1 MTNILRH
8 TRIIIT
14 TLLVTLSVLTVR
26 AQASPADV
34 AQLYSKAQ
42 TEYNNGQFDKCK
54 ESLYAML
61 PSAKGM
67 LKTSAYRLLALC
79 SLEQG
84 DIEGAKNN
92 VALLLKS
99 DPYFTP
105 SLGDPMRFL
114 DMVSEAKDNSAGI
127 TTASRQAETIEE
139 APVPV
144 TLITDDMIRHS
155 GAQTL
160 QEALCLFVPGM
171 TVAEGME
178 SNIAMHGVYSLS
190 QDKILIMVDGHRL
203 NSSSTNAEAPDFRT
217 SLDKVKQI
225 EVLRGPA
232 SSLYG
237 NVALTAVVNII
248 TYKGAELN
256 GARISG
262 TAGSQ
267 NSFGGSMV
275 VGGGN
280 NVVDIMGWGSIFN
293 TQGFPH
299 DIDNGFGG
307 NTRLYSHATSGR
319 PAYDI
324 GIKGRW
330 QDFTIGINM
339 QRSKRVP
346 YFNVL
351 QVSSKT
357 TLQEVIT
364 GLIPNYIE
372 SDQELQALKAY
383 GIEPDN
389 EPDIDAFRNFNY
401 DSYGKINGDAPG
413 IVRSN
418 NRINVDYAH
427 TFGKVDVQASA
438 YINFENTTLYNA
450 LGDSVNSEVIPDAT
464 VDFMEYLIAQKYPPG
479 SIEPVM
485 YDAIFETLIRGK
497 TIGDVLK
504 YTITPLS
511 DDPQSVQLR
520 KVMNQLSTSYQGVF
534 QKLDWQNTTY
544 GLQAQGLTNYNLLGH
559 GSLIL
564 GAQMEHFTLTGANFS
579 MGGGFTTPAA
589 MSSSYV
595 FKDGKETS
603 LSGYMQ
609 IKHFFS
615 PRWILN
621 AGLRYDN
628 KRRFNGSRLRRLSPR
643 FSIIHKLDNH
653 WTLRGNYNYSF
664 VDAPYL
670 YRVCV
675 LPIFSGGEDM
685 EPESMHGINLGT
697 EYHKGSFRAE
707 VGTFYNLLNDLVVLN
722 TAIAQS
728 FTSSEGEA
736 YIFNNA
742 GKVHIF
748 GVEGAAQLYRRNFF
762 ANINATWQRV
772 VKHEN
777 YIVHNSQTFSTPAFH
792 TNLVVAGAPYR
803 GKGNGFFKGGT
814 LWVRGTGQFQTAT
827 YYRTVDLLRTVI
839 MGDYAS
845 VFNRV
850 APQFVMGIGADYEW
864 KYLDL
869 NLSLKNVFNNKYS
882 IGSMLA
888 EGIPH
893 PGRSFVAKLTVKF

>member
-1 MTNILRH
+1 M
-8 TRIIIT
+8 
-14 TLLVTLSVLTVR
+14 VTFSVLTIS
-26 AQASPADV
+26 AQASPTDAP
-34 AQLYSKAQ
+34 QLYAKAQ
-42 TEYNNGQFDKCK
+42 TEYSNGQFDKCK

-84 DIEGAKNN
+84 DIEGAKHN

-114 DMVSEAKDNSAGI
+114 DMVSEAKDQSAGI

-144 TLITDDMIRHS
+144 TLITDEMIRHS

-280 NVVDIMGWGSIFN
+280 NVVDIMGWGSIYN

-299 DIDNGFGG
+299 NIDNGFGG
-307 NTRLYSHATSGR
+307 NTKLYSHSTSGR

-357 TLQEVIT
+357 SLDDIIT
-364 GLIPNYIE
+364 ELVPRFVESE
-372 SDQELQALKAY
+372 SDLQVLKAY
-383 GIEPDN
+383 GIDPNNDPDV
-389 EPDIDAFRNFNY
+389 DAFRNFNY
-401 DSYGKINGDAPG
+401 DKYGKLNGETPG

-438 YINFENTTLYNA
+438 YINFESTSLYNV
-450 LGDSVNSEVIPDAT
+450 LGDSINSGVIPDAT
-464 VDFMEYLIAQKYPPG
+464 VDLMEYLISQRFPPG
-479 SIEPVM
+479 APEAM
-485 YDAIFETLIRGK
+485 WFYGIFEKLIRGK

-504 YTITPLS
+504 YTITPID

-520 KVMNQLSTSYQGVF
+520 RVMNQIPTSYQGVF

-544 GLQAQGLTNYNLLGH
+544 GFQAQGLTNYNLLGH

-564 GAQMEHFTLTGANFS
+564 GAQMEHFTLTGENFS
-579 MGGGFTTPAA
+579 MGGGFTTPAT

-595 FKDGKETS
+595 FKNGKETS
-603 LSGYMQ
+603 LSGYVQ
-609 IKHFFS
+609 IKHYFS

-628 KRRFNGSRLRRLSPR
+628 KRRFNGSRLKRLSPR

-685 EPESMHGINLGT
+685 QPETMHGINLGT
-697 EYHKGSFRAE
+697 EYHKGNFRAE

-728 FTSSEGEA
+728 FTSSDSEA

-742 GKVHIF
+742 GKVHLF
-748 GVEGAAQLYRRNFF
+748 GIEGAAQLYRRNFF
-762 ANINATWQRV
+762 ANFNATWQRV

-777 YIVHNSQTFSTPAFH
+777 YIVHHSQTFSTPAFH
-792 TNLVVAGAPYR
+792 SNLIVAGAPYR
-803 GKGNGFFKGGT
+803 GRGTGFFKGGT

-839 MGDYAS
+839 MGDYAAA
-845 VFNRV
+845 FNRV

-869 NLSLKNVFNNKYS
+869 SLSLKNVFNNKYS
-882 IGSMLA
+882 AGSMLA
-888 EGIPH
+888 DGIPN
-893 PGRSFVAKLTVKF
+893 PGRAFVAKLTVKF

>member
-1 MTNILRH
+1 MTKILRH
-8 TRIIIT
+8 TKIIIT
-14 TLLVTLSVLTVR
+14 TFLVTFSVLTIS
-26 AQASPADV
+26 AQASPTDA

-42 TEYNNGQFDKCK
+42 AEYSNGQFDKCK

-114 DMVSEAKDNSAGI
+114 DMVSEAKDQSAGI

-144 TLITDDMIRHS
+144 TLITDEMIRHS

-160 QEALCLFVPGM
+160 QEVLCLFVPGM
-171 TVAEGME
+171 TIAEGME
-178 SNIAMHGVYSLS
+178 SNIAMHGVYSLA

-262 TAGSQ
+262 IAGSQ
-267 NSFGGSMV
+267 HSFGGSMV

-280 NVVDIMGWGSIFN
+280 NVVDIMGWGSIYN
-293 TQGFPH
+293 TQGFVH
-299 DIDNGFGG
+299 EVNNEFGG
-307 NTRLYSHATSGR
+307 KTKLYSHATSGK
-319 PAYDI
+319 PCYDI

-346 YFNVL
+346 YINVL
-351 QVSSKT
+351 QVNSKST
-357 TLQEVIT
+357 M
-364 GLIPNYIE
+364 
-372 SDQELQALKAY
+372 QELIFGSLSRFSPNITEIIKSY
-383 GIEPDN
+383 GIEPNSEADVN
-389 EPDIDAFRNFNY
+389 AFRNFNY
-401 DSYGKINGDAPG
+401 DRYGKQNGETPG

-418 NRINVDYAH
+418 NRINIDYAH

-438 YINFENTTLYNA
+438 YINFENTSLYNV
-450 LGDSVNSEVIPDAT
+450 LGDSINSEKVPSAAT
-464 VDFMEYLIAQKYPPG
+464 YIMADILAKSFGG
-479 SIEPVM
+479 SPIETAAL
-485 YDAIFETLIRGK
+485 AIIFDQYVLDK
-497 TIGDVLK
+497 SVGDVLK
-504 YTITPLS
+504 KVLTPLG
-511 DDPQSVQLR
+511 DDIQSVQLR
-520 KVMNQLSTSYQGVF
+520 NVLQQVPTSYQGVF
-534 QKLDWQNTTY
+534 QKLDWQNTTF
-544 GLQAQGLTNYNLLGH
+544 GFQAQGLTNYNLLGH
-559 GSLIL
+559 GSVIL
-564 GAQMEHFTLTGANFS
+564 GAQFEQFKLSGTSFN
-579 MGGGFTTPAA
+579 MGGGYNTPAS
-589 MSSSYV
+589 MSSSVV
-595 FKDGKETS
+595 FRDGNETS
-603 LSGYMQ
+603 LSGYVQ
-609 IKHFFS
+609 VKHFFS

-628 KRRFNGSRLRRLSPR
+628 KRRFNGSRLKRLSPR
-643 FSIIHKLDNH
+643 FSIIHKLNDH

-675 LPIFSGGEDM
+675 LPIFSGGENM
-685 EPESMHGINLGT
+685 QPETMHGINLGT
-697 EYHKGSFRAE
+697 EYHKGAFSAE

-722 TAIAQS
+722 TSIVNS
-728 FTSSEGEA
+728 IIEGDNEET
-736 YIFNNA
+736 YIFKNA
-742 GKVHIF
+742 GKVHLF
-748 GVEGAAQLYRRNFF
+748 GVEGATQYHRRHFF
-762 ANINATWQRV
+762 ANLNATWQRV

-792 TNLVVAGAPYR
+792 TNLTVAGAPYR
-803 GKGNGFFKGGT
+803 GRGDGFFKGGT
-814 LWVRGTGQFQTAT
+814 LWLRSTGQFQTAT
-827 YYRTVDLLRTVI
+827 YSRTVDLLRTVI

-850 APQFVMGIGADYEW
+850 APQFVLGVGANYEW

-869 NLSLKNVFNNKYS
+869 SLSLKNVFNNKYH

-888 EGIPH
+888 DGIPH
-893 PGRSFVAKLTVKF
+893 PGRAFVAKLTVKF